1 MSRIL
6 TCGVAIVLLCG
17 CQLPPEQVPLKP
29 LPEDGSAIPFADLV
43 TRTRAQVDAAREA
56 FYEDNWTFVAEAGR
70 ILEKTAQLLPKTT
83 EVPSGQRDSLAVQAG
98 DLARE
103 AQRLTEAARGKDVK
117 SANEAL
123 QRLHLIVRQL
133 TMSK

>member
-1 MSRIL
+1 MSRM
-6 TCGVAIVLLCG
+6 VACVVSVVVLCG

-29 LPEDGSAIPFADLV
+29 LPEDGSAIPFADLL

-56 FYEDNWTFVAEAGR
+56 FYEDNWTFVEEAGK
-70 ILEKTAQLLPKTT
+70 ILEQTARLLPKTT
-83 EVPSGQRDSLAVQAG
+83 EVPSSHRDSLAVEAG

-103 AQRLTEAARGKDVK
+103 AQRLRESAKGKDVK
-117 SANEAL
+117 NANEAL

-133 TMSK
+133 TMNK